1 LKPKAAQLADLL
13 VDGRPHAKKELT
25 EKMGMKMNST
35 FANLMT
41 DLKKAKI
48 MEKAA
53 GDSFQ
58 LTAYMRKYEKNTTKS
73 DEE

>member
-1 LKPKAAQLADLL
+1 
-13 VDGRPHAKKELT
+13 
-25 EKMGMKMNST
+25 
-35 FANLMT
+35 MT

-73 DEE
+73 DEG